1 MTALLMIRHGK
12 TSWNAQKKLQGRQD
26 IPLSKEG
33 TNLLLKKKIPGQFD
47 DFHWVSSPLQ
57 RARQTAELL
66 GGDLITVKEALIEM
80 DWGDWEGRTIAELR
94 SEYAE
99 EMSREEDKGLHMTP
113 PNGESP
119 YRVQQRLKPWL
130 KSLGNPTIAVAH
142 KGIIR
147 AMKSLAYDWDM
158 KDKSPV
164 TFDWNCAHL
173 FDVEEDGKLTVI
185 RPNIPLEKK

>member
-12 TSWNAQKKLQGRQD
+12 TEWNSQKKLQGRQD

-33 TNLLLKKKIPGQFD
+33 INLLSDTKVPEEFS
-47 DFHWVSSPLQ
+47 DFQWISSPLM

-66 GGDLITVKEALIEM
+66 GAASFTIEEALLEM
-80 DWGDWEGRTIAELR
+80 DWGEWEGKTIKDLRTI
-94 SEYAE
+94 YGDVMTE
-99 EMSREEDKGLHMTP
+99 EENKGLHMTP

-119 YRVQQRLKPWL
+119 YQVQQRLKPWL
-130 KSLGNPTIAVAH
+130 EKLTQPTIAVAH

-147 AMKSLAYDWDM
+147 AMKSLAYNWDM

-164 TFDWNCAHL
+164 PFDWNCVHL
-173 FDVEEDGKLTVI
+173 FDVDKIGRLSVV